1 LDFSLFYCKFVEI
14 ILRNKL
20 KTSLKNI
27 ATITT
32 GIYTT
37 PDADGNTFYLQAKH
51 FNNKGVIEILPKP
64 EIWLNEKHGKHLLK
78 TGDILFAAKGTK
90 NFAVVFDNEI
100 GNAVASST
108 FLILRIN
115 NQYSDKILP
124 EYLAWWLNN
133 SVNQKL
139 LKNSAIGSALPS
151 ISKAVFQELEIYI
164 PDLNR
169 QKLILKIVELKDKE
183 SEYLQKIDKLRK
195 LLVQNKILNTLS

>member
-1 LDFSLFYCKFVEI
+1 MDFSLIYCKFVEI
-14 ILRNKL
+14 VLRNKL

-27 ATITT
+27 TTITT

-51 FNNKGVIEILPKP
+51 FDNKGVIGILPKP
-64 EIWLNEKHGKHLLK
+64 EIWLNEKNGKHLLK
-78 TGDILFAAKGTK
+78 TGDILFAAKGNK
-90 NFAVVFDNEI
+90 NFAVMFDNRI

-108 FLILRIN
+108 FLILRII

-133 SVNQKL
+133 SVSQKL
-139 LKNSAIGSALPS
+139 LKNFAIGSALPS
-151 ISKAVFQELEIYI
+151 ISKAVLQELEIYI

-169 QKLILKIVELKDKE
+169 QKLILKIAELNNKE
-183 SEYLQKIDKLRK
+183 SEYLKRIDELRK
-195 LLVQNKILNTLS
+195 LLVQNKILNTLY